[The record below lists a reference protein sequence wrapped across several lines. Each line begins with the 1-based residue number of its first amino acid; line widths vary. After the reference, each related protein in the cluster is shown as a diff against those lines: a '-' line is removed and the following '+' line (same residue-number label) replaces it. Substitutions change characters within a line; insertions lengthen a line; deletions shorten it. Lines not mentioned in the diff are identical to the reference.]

1 MLGISSS
8 AIKTDISAAPR
19 LESNAEPSAR
29 SLSRAGWQAYVC
41 ADTLVLSLHGDWSV
55 RGEGSHTRTPERTGR
70 QNAGAM
76 RAHIGVVER
85 VGDWALA
92 RWSDGAAFATLAG
105 EAVLRAAPALRGR
118 VRTRA
123 GDLLNLIYG
132 TSAAAQP
139 MVALVN
145 ILVGAIVAFVGAI
158 QLRRLGAEV
167 SLSQSIDTIV
177 QSTGLPAS
185 VLIVTSKTV
194 EIDGNRADRQ
204 HDIRAARRG

>member
-1 MLGISSS
+1 MKARPIRES
-8 AIKTDISAAPR
+8 APCLAVHRVDFDEPGLPAATRRLLALLRTEPR
-19 LESNAEPSAR
+19 
-29 SLSRAGWQAYVC
+29 
-41 ADTLVLSLHGDWSV
+41 
-55 RGEGSHTRTPERTGR
+55 
-70 QNAGAM
+70 NAGAM

-105 EAVLRAAPALRGR
+105 EAVLRAAPTLRGK

-123 GDLLNLIYG
+123 GDLLNLIYA
-132 TSAAAQP
+132 TSAAALP

-145 ILVGAIVAFVGAI
+145 ILVGAIVAFVGGI

-185 VLIVTSKTV
+185 VLIVTSKMV

-204 HDIRAARRG
+204 HDMRAARRG